1 MILREL
7 QKKFIMVVSISYIV
21 LLSIFDILDSE
32 WIVQLIEDGSVKWKY
47 PAIMSIL
54 KSITN
59 LIGIIG
65 IVFFG
70 VKIDEHIELT

>member
-47 PAIMSIL
+47 SAIMSIL

-70 VKIDEHIELT
+70 VKIDERIELT